1 MTLLELRALLPL
13 LLVALTIL
21 AAMLLAAFC
30 RHRRLLFW
38 VYQLGLLAALLSLGG
53 NLGIQAQGLEVTPLL
68 RVDAFFGFFAALFIL
83 VAMLVGLMAAQY
95 FGRREHLAV
104 PLEESYVLLA
114 LCLLGALVLAAAQHL
129 AALFIGLELMSVA
142 SFALVAYPCGGAPAS
157 DRLQLPSLEAG
168 LKYLLLS
175 SVASAFLLFGMAC
188 LYLQTGTLAFAR
200 LSLPPDS
207 TASGLLPLAGL
218 AMLLIG
224 VAFKLALAPFH
235 MWSPDVYQGAPTPFT
250 ALIATLSKGALVVVL
265 LRYLLLSQA
274 LQIEQIATLLM
285 ALATLSI
292 LVGNLLAL
300 RQDDMKRLLA
310 YSSIAHLGYLL
321 VVVLAAG
328 QTVSSEFALQAGAF
342 YLLAY
347 SLTTLAAFAM
357 ISALSGGGDENRDY
371 RLHCYRGLCWRAP
384 CLGGCF
390 MLILLSLA
398 GIPLT
403 VGFIGKFYIFAAGA
417 QAGLWWLLGVV
428 VLGSALGLYYYLRII
443 LILLQQDDEVS
454 DLVFH
459 NGRWLVYGLTLLLL
473 LLGIYPLPVMQ
484 WLPLL

>member
-13 LLVALTIL
+13 LLVALTIVVT
-21 AAMLLAAFC
+21 MLLAGFC
-30 RHRRLLFW
+30 RQRRLLFW
-38 VYQLGLLAALLSLGG
+38 VYQLGLLAALLSLCV
-53 NLGIQAQGLEVTPLL
+53 NLDLQASGVEVTPLL
-68 RVDAFFGFFAALFIL
+68 RIDVFFGFFAALFIL
-83 VAMLVGLMAAQY
+83 VAMCVGLMAAQY

-104 PLEESYVLLA
+104 PVEECYVLLA
-114 LCLLGALVLAAAQHL
+114 LCLLGALVLASAQHL

-142 SFALVAYPCGGAPAS
+142 SFALVAYPCGAAPGS

-168 LKYLLLS
+168 LKYLVLS

-188 LYLQTGTLAFAR
+188 LYLQSGTLAFTR
-200 LSLPPDS
+200 LSLPVDIP
-207 TASGLLPLAGL
+207 AAGLLPLAGL
-218 AMLLIG
+218 ALLLIG
-224 VAFKLALAPFH
+224 VAFKLALVPFH
-235 MWSPDVYQGAPTPFT
+235 MWTPDVYQGAPTPFT
-250 ALIATLSKGALVVVL
+250 ALIATLSKGALVAVL
-265 LRYLLLSQA
+265 LRYLLMSDA
-274 LQIEQIATLLM
+274 LQSEQVAAVLRV
-285 ALATLSI
+285 LAMLSI

-321 VVVLAAG
+321 VVFLATG
-328 QTVSSEFALQAGAF
+328 QADSSEFALQAGAF

-357 ISALSGGGDENRDY
+357 IGTLSGGGESRDY
-371 RLHCYRGLCWRAP
+371 RLQRYSGLCWREP
-384 CLGGCF
+384 VLGGCF

-403 VGFIGKFYIFAAGA
+403 VGFIGKFYILAAGA
-417 QAGLWWLLGVV
+417 QAGLWWLLVVV

-443 LILLQQDDEVS
+443 LILLQQDESVRGLRFRS
-454 DLVFH
+454 
-459 NGRWLVYGLTLLLL
+459 GRWLIYGLTLLLV

-484 WLPLL
+484 WLPLF